1 MFKSGGFGWRAAAPL
16 TAVLSLGL
24 ASSPLNAADVAM
36 PRMIEEVLVS
46 AQKVKQSSQDVPISL
61 TAVSGEFMKSVGAVK
76 LQDLAP
82 YIPNVRFSSDTDP
95 ALTQINIR
103 GFGSNPL
110 NAAFESSVGFVQ
122 DEVFYN
128 RPSYFSEAMFDI
140 ARVEVL
146 RGPQGTLFGKNTV
159 AGVFNVS
166 TVDPG
171 RELDGKLSYQRF
183 DTDEQQLEAAA
194 TVPMGERLSM
204 RLALMERDR
213 DGELYNQF
221 LNRQDDEHRQSAQRI
236 KLFFDPSDRLHL
248 ALTAFRSDTEANYW
262 GLQIH
267 QLDEDTRTFLSNYD
281 PEVEDDPYNFRSSYN
296 TPGYVNK
303 DSDGVS
309 LLAEWSLGELAG
321 LRDTV
326 VTGIAATST
335 LLIDSLT
342 DLDASPADLAN
353 LGVGSDYK
361 QDSLELRFTA
371 SADSLFGLGDD
382 VNLVAGLYYLDSRF
396 DQTTQIR
403 AGRDLLSYLTTDDAL
418 QLISGNTSVGSGG
431 LLGGL
436 NLAGLG
442 LLSGLGSAIIGDDRY
457 ILDYGLDTTAYAAF
471 AQFSWSLGEHWV
483 ITPGL
488 RYSRERK
495 TALATGEASCRT
507 AALGLCIMATALS
520 AEDYQADDLDRRESD
535 LSPKLSVQ
543 YYLNEQSNLF
553 ASIARG
559 YKSGGFNASS
569 FGGEDL
575 NFEPEEA
582 RTVEAGFKGTF
593 FNSSLQVNATVY
605 RTEFENLQVLAFNGA
620 FFDVKNAAT
629 AISDGVEMDFTWLT
643 PLPILRINGSLG
655 LLDARYDSYPAAPA
669 PINNGVDA
677 QQDLSGRRISF
688 APKQTASLTPTLEFP
703 LFGLA
708 VSAAV
713 DVLYQG
719 DQYTDGDLDPVS
731 FSPGYTTYS
740 ARLSL
745 ASPDMRW
752 ALTLG
757 GSNLSDEEVL
767 GQVLDTVFFPGT
779 YNSRQKSGR
788 KLFAALNLQ
797 W

>member
-1 MFKSGGFGWRAAAPL
+1 
-16 TAVLSLGL
+16 
-24 ASSPLNAADVAM
+24 
-36 PRMIEEVLVS
+36 
-46 AQKVKQSSQDVPISL
+46 
-61 TAVSGEFMKSVGAVK
+61 
-76 LQDLAP
+76 
-82 YIPNVRFSSDTDP
+82 
-95 ALTQINIR
+95 
-103 GFGSNPL
+103 
-110 NAAFESSVGFVQ
+110 
-122 DEVFYN
+122 
-128 RPSYFSEAMFDI
+128 
-140 ARVEVL
+140 
-146 RGPQGTLFGKNTV
+146 
-159 AGVFNVS
+159 
-166 TVDPG
+166 
-171 RELDGKLSYQRF
+171 
-183 DTDEQQLEAAA
+183 
-194 TVPMGERLSM
+194 
-204 RLALMERDR
+204 
-213 DGELYNQF
+213 
-221 LNRQDDEHRQSAQRI
+221 
-236 KLFFDPSDRLHL
+236 
-248 ALTAFRSDTEANYW
+248 
-262 GLQIH
+262 
-267 QLDEDTRTFLSNYD
+267 
-281 PEVEDDPYNFRSSYN
+281 
-296 TPGYVNK
+296 
-303 DSDGVS
+303 
-309 LLAEWSLGELAG
+309 
-321 LRDTV
+321 
-326 VTGIAATST
+326 
-335 LLIDSLT
+335 
-342 DLDASPADLAN
+342 
-353 LGVGSDYK
+353 
-361 QDSLELRFTA
+361 
-371 SADSLFGLGDD
+371 
-382 VNLVAGLYYLDSRF
+382 
-396 DQTTQIR
+396 
-403 AGRDLLSYLTTDDAL
+403 
-418 QLISGNTSVGSGG
+418 
-431 LLGGL
+431 
-436 NLAGLG
+436 
-442 LLSGLGSAIIGDDRY
+442 
-457 ILDYGLDTTAYAAF
+457 
-471 AQFSWSLGEHWV
+471 
-483 ITPGL
+483 
-488 RYSRERK
+488 
-495 TALATGEASCRT
+495 
-507 AALGLCIMATALS
+507 MATALS
-520 AEDYQADDLDRRESD
+520 AEDYQADDLNRRESD

-543 YYLNEQSNLF
+543 YYFNEQSNLF